1 MSEENILIIDHD
13 TKENVATED
22 LDKKP
27 QQLFDDILNNKKGE
41 YFFSI
46 SPVTHIN
53 ITFPLLKMY
62 IPLYPGWA
70 LIAAKPF

>member
-27 QQLFDDILNNKKGE
+27 QLFDDILNNKKGE
-41 YFFSI
+41 YFFL
-46 SPVTHIN
+46 
-53 ITFPLLKMY
+53 FRLLKMC
-62 IPLYPGWA
+62 IPFYPERA
-70 LIAAKPF
+70 LKATMPF